1 MEGEDVF
8 FNFVSIC
15 RKGAKPKITIGAL
28 LNALFIALLF
38 KKVKRKSVSGKSLK
52 IYLLFTNA

>member
-1 MEGEDVF
+1 MEGEDAF

-38 KKVKRKSVSGKSLK
+38 KKA
-52 IYLLFTNA
+52 FTIQKGFNL